1 MTGNAD
7 VRIRKSQAKLNMSGK
22 ETAAVGTLGGE
33 STEILIKDAI
43 VTINTTEYRCTKVD
57 IKNGRKYIFMDK
69 NNPIYLVRP
78 TIELKEQALEYRNE
92 HFLSGENIING
103 SELLD
108 QTENYEEWLAAVTAN
123 TNKESV
129 NENWVVTDT
138 FFAIRKSDNKI
149 IGIIDLRHTLN
160 DFLKDFGN
168 CGYSVRPSERGK
180 GYATEMLRQIIGIA
194 KKAGLSELHLSV
206 ERSNKASI
214 NVIQSNG
221 GVYERSFTYE
231 SELADIYRIEI

>member
-1 MTGNAD
+1 
-7 VRIRKSQAKLNMSGK
+7 
-22 ETAAVGTLGGE
+22 
-33 STEILIKDAI
+33 
-43 VTINTTEYRCTKVD
+43 
-57 IKNGRKYIFMDK
+57 MDK
-69 NNPIYLVRP
+69 NSPIYLVRP

-92 HFLSGENIING
+92 HFINGENIING

-108 QTENYEEWLAAVTAN
+108 QTENYEEWLANVTAN
-123 TNKESV
+123 TNMETV

-138 FFAIRKSDNKI
+138 FFAIRKGDNKI
-149 IGIIDLRHTLN
+149 IGIIDLRHSLN

-168 CGYSVRPSERGK
+168 CGYSVRPSERRK

-194 KKAGLSELHLSV
+194 KNVGLSELHLSV
-206 ERSNKASI
+206 EKSNKASI

-231 SELADIYRIEI
+231 RELADIYRIEI